1 MWLLRCS
8 KVRIN
13 FKFKNYV
20 KLYYLTDTSN
30 LEDIKQFHQEI
41 TVMKSVGQHA
51 NIVSIVGHST
61 SDLKY
66 LMLLTEYCDSGN
78 LLDTLR

>member
-1 MWLLRCS
+1 
-8 KVRIN
+8 
-13 FKFKNYV
+13 
-20 KLYYLTDTSN
+20 
-30 LEDIKQFHQEI
+30 
-41 TVMKSVGQHA
+41 MKSVGQHA

-66 LMLLTEYCDSGN
+66 LMLLTEYCDAGN